1 MLHYTQHIL
10 NLTSRASTSYTQHIL
25 NLTSRASTSY
35 TQHIINVHLD
45 PARLDIY
52 LFFTWH
58 REYLKEQALNT
69 TLYSFS
75 T

>member
-1 MLHYTQHIL
+1 MHRVVLMLRVNEWFVTQHIL
-10 NLTSRASTSYTQHIL
+10 HFTSG
-25 NLTSRASTSY
+25 ASTSY

-52 LFFTWH
+52 SFFTWH